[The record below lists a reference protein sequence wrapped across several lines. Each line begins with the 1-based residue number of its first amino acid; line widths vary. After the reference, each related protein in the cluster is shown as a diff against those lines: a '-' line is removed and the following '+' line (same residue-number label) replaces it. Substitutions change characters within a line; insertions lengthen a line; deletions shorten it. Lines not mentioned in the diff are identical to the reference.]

1 MIRKSKWAT
10 FLLAL
15 VPGLGHLYL
24 NFTKQG
30 LQIMIGTCACI
41 ILIPSIPLIFSF
53 ALAILWFYQMF
64 DALQKATWMKAAAAE
79 HERMMMGQETF
90 GYPWTAQD
98 WMTLG
103 GYQKETSMNP
113 VWTGGACVLVGAMVL
128 LMTIFP
134 DLWHW
139 LLQQNVASV
148 LLAVALIGYGL
159 WLLFKRPERK
169 GSESL

>member
-1 MIRKSKWAT
+1 MIKKSKILT
-10 FLLAL
+10 FMFAII
-15 VPGLGHLYL
+15 PGVGHLYL

-41 ILIPSIPLIFSF
+41 IFIPSIPLVFSF

-64 DALQKATWMKAAAAE
+64 DALQKAAWMKAAAAE

-103 GYQKETSMNP
+103 GYQKETTLSP
-113 VWTGGACVLVGAMVL
+113 VWIGAGCILFGVMVL
-128 LMTIFP
+128 LTTIFP

-139 LLQQNVASV
+139 LLKGNVASV

-159 WLLFKRPERK
+159 RILFKKPDHK
-169 GSESL
+169 GSGIL